1 MQIRFFGV
9 RGSIAAPQLPSQIK
23 SKISAILERLTPED
37 IAVPKTVNAFWRVF
51 RPGFSVLWAAIP
63 PVSLYGLQKQKK

>member
-37 IAVPKTVNAFWRVF
+37 IASPENREHFLAGLPPWLFGTVGGVCMSLKYPKR
-51 RPGFSVLWAAIP
+51 
-63 PVSLYGLQKQKK
+63 